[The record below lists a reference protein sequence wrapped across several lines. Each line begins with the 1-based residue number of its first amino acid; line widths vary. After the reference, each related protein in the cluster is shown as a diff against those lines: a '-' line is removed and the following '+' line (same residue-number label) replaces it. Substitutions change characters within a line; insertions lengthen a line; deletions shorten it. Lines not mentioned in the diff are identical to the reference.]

1 VTSDKL
7 RNIPDLLHRYQSLS
21 EEADHAFERV
31 AREYGPLVKC
41 RIGCSDCC
49 HAVFGLFLIE
59 AAALREGFESLP
71 REKRREA
78 ILRAKKADKD
88 LSRVQKRLEA
98 YDGDL
103 PMKGYALS
111 KQRVRCPLL
120 DEDEACIL
128 YSHRPITCR
137 AYGIPT
143 AVHGKARVCPKSG
156 FNAGEAYPAFD
167 LDRAYTELYR
177 LSKEMLIREK
187 AEDSDKASL
196 LISLSKAIRTPLQ
209 KIIRGVLE

>member
-1 VTSDKL
+1 M
-7 RNIPDLLHRYQSLS
+7 NIPDLLDRYQSLS

-31 AREYGPLVKC
+31 VREYGPLVKC
-41 RIGCSDCC
+41 RIRCSDCC

-59 AAALREGFESLP
+59 AAALREHFESLP

-78 ILRAKKADKD
+78 LLRAKKADKD
-88 LSRVQKRLEA
+88 LSRIQKRLEV
-98 YDGDL
+98 YDSDL

-111 KQRVRCPLL
+111 KQRVKCPLL
-120 DEDEACIL
+120 DEDEECIL
-128 YSHRPITCR
+128 HSHRPITCR

-143 AVHGKARVCPKSG
+143 SIHGKAHVCPKSD
-156 FNAGEAYPAFD
+156 FKRGEAYPAFD
-167 LDRAYTELYR
+167 LDGAYTELYR